1 MSTGNS
7 DARNAYLGAA
17 CVLFGAIGFSA
28 KPTLVKLGYQYDVD
42 VMTLLALRM
51 LFSLPFFA
59 AMALWSGGGGAA
71 GSLARNDWLAILGL
85 GFIGYYLSSLLD
97 FTGLQYVS
105 AGLGRLILFLYPT
118 LVMLLSALTLRQP
131 VRARHALSLAVSYG
145 GIVLVFLDYV
155 SFGQDI
161 GKITLGAALV
171 FGSAFTY
178 AVYLVAGSRV
188 VLRMGSMRFTA
199 FASIAASF
207 FVLLHFALT
216 HDLAA
221 LRVAHEVYWV
231 SLVMAV
237 FATVLPMW
245 LVAEGLKRIGANQAA
260 LIACIGPV
268 STMVLSYFVLA
279 EPITPVQVTGAV
291 LVLVG
296 VMIISLKPQAASIRA
311 STSCRPLRPTGD

>member
-1 MSTGNS
+1 MSTGKS
-7 DARNAYLGAA
+7 ASRNTYLGVA
-17 CVLFGAIGFSA
+17 CVLLGAIGFSA
-28 KPTLVKLGYQYDVD
+28 KPTLVKLGYQYSVD
-42 VMTLLALRM
+42 PMTLLALRM
-51 LFSLPFFA
+51 LFSLPFFML
-59 AMALWSGGGGAA
+59 MALWSR
-71 GSLARNDWLAILGL
+71 GSGTAVPLMRKDWLAVLGL
-85 GFIGYYLSSLLD
+85 GFIGYYLSSLMD
-97 FTGLQYVS
+97 FTGLQYIS
-105 AGLGRLILFLYPT
+105 AGLGRLVLFLYPT
-118 LVMLLSALTLRQP
+118 LVVLLSALVLKQP
-131 VRARHALSLAVSYG
+131 IRARHAVSLAISYG
-145 GIVLVFLDYV
+145 GIALVFLDYV
-155 SFGQDI
+155 SL
-161 GKITLGAALV
+161 GKDLGSIALGTALV

-188 VLRMGSMRFTA
+188 VLRIGSVRFTA

-245 LVAEGLKRIGANQAA
+245 LVAEGLKRIGASRAA

-268 STMVLSYFVLA
+268 STLILSYLVLA
-279 EPITPVQVTGAV
+279 EPITAVQVAGAA

-296 VMIISLKPQAASIRA
+296 VGLVSVRPKANTAA
-311 STSCRPLRPTGD
+311 

>member
-1 MSTGNS
+1 LSALPGRPVPA
-7 DARNAYLGAA
+7 DAQGRNALLG
-17 CVLFGAIGFSA
+17 VLAVLLGAIGFSA
-28 KPTLVKLGYQYDVD
+28 KPTLVKLGYQYGVD

-59 AMALWSGGGGAA
+59 MMALWSRGGGASS
-71 GSLARNDWLAILGL
+71 GLIRNDWLAVLGL

-118 LVMLLSALTLRQP
+118 LVVLLSAVLLKQP
-131 VRARHALSLAVSYG
+131 IRTRHATSLAISYG
-145 GIVLVFLDYV
+145 GIALVFFDYV
-155 SFGQDI
+155 SLGEDI
-161 GKITLGAALV
+161 GSIALGTMLV
-171 FGSAFTY
+171 FSSAFTY
-178 AVYLVAGSRV
+178 AIYLVAGSRV

-199 FASIAASF
+199 FASIVASF
-207 FVLLHFALT
+207 FVILHFALT

-221 LRVAHEVYWV
+221 LRVAHQVYWV

-245 LVAEGLKRIGANQAA
+245 LVAEGLKRIGANRAA

-279 EPITPVQVTGAV
+279 EPITAVQLAGAA

-296 VMIISLKPQAASIRA
+296 VGLVTIKPRVAA
-311 STSCRPLRPTGD
+311 

>member
-1 MSTGNS
+1 MSSGNP
-7 DARNAYLGAA
+7 DARGAYLGVA
-17 CVLFGAIGFSA
+17 CILLGAIGFSA

-59 AMALWSGGGGAA
+59 AMALWSHSGGAA
-71 GSLARNDWLAILGL
+71 GRLVRNDWLAVLAL

-97 FTGLQYVS
+97 FSGLQYIS

-118 LVMLLSALTLRQP
+118 LVMLLSALVLKQP
-131 VRARHALSLAVSYG
+131 IRARHAVSLAVSYG

-155 SFGQDI
+155 SV
-161 GKITLGAALV
+161 GKDLGAIALGAALV

-207 FVLLHFALT
+207 FVLLHFTMT

-279 EPITPVQVTGAV
+279 EPVTAVQIAGAA
-291 LVLVG
+291 LVLAG
-296 VMIISLKPQAASIRA
+296 VMIISL
-311 STSCRPLRPTGD
+311 RPRQSR

>member
-1 MSTGNS
+1 MSSGNP
-7 DARNAYLGAA
+7 DARGAYLGVA
-17 CVLFGAIGFSA
+17 CVLLGAIGFSA

-59 AMALWSGGGGAA
+59 AMALWPHSGGAA
-71 GSLARNDWLAILGL
+71 GRLVRNDWLAVLAL

-97 FTGLQYVS
+97 FSGLQYIS

-118 LVMLLSALTLRQP
+118 LVMLLSALVLKQP
-131 VRARHALSLAVSYG
+131 IRARHAVSLAVSYG

-155 SFGQDI
+155 SV
-161 GKITLGAALV
+161 GKDLGAIALGAALV

-207 FVLLHFALT
+207 FVLLHFTMT

-279 EPITPVQVTGAV
+279 EPVTAVQIAGAA
-291 LVLVG
+291 LVLAG
-296 VMIISLKPQAASIRA
+296 VMIISL
-311 STSCRPLRPTGD
+311 RPRQSR

>member
-1 MSTGNS
+1 MGTGNS
-7 DARNAYLGAA
+7 DSRNTYLGVA

-28 KPTLVKLGYQYDVD
+28 KPTLVKLGYQYEVD

-59 AMALWSGGGGAA
+59 AMVLWSRSGGAA
-71 GSLARNDWLAILGL
+71 ARLARNDWLAILGL

-97 FTGLQYVS
+97 FTGLQYIS

-118 LVMLLSALTLRQP
+118 LVLLLSALVLKKP
-131 VRARHALSLAVSYG
+131 IRARHAASLAVSYG

-155 SFGQDI
+155 SLGQDI
-161 GKITLGAALV
+161 GTIALGAMLV
-171 FGSAFTY
+171 FASAFTY
-178 AVYLVAGSRV
+178 AVYLVIGSRV

-207 FVLLHFALT
+207 FVLLHFAMT
-216 HDLAA
+216 HDLAV
-221 LRVAHEVYWV
+221 LRVPHQVYWV
-231 SLVMAV
+231 SLIMAV
-237 FATVLPMW
+237 FSTVLPMW
-245 LVAEGLKRIGANQAA
+245 LVAEGLKRIGANHAA

-268 STMVLSYFVLA
+268 STMVLSYLVLG
-279 EPITPVQVTGAV
+279 EPITVVQVAGAA

-296 VMIISLKPQAASIRA
+296 VGLVSIRPKA
-311 STSCRPLRPTGD
+311 AAGA